1 MRLRDLVSQ
10 VRPGSANMVLRC
22 GAPGLDALH
31 VVGLG
36 SCHGQLRRAQQCR
49 ADEKTRSAEG
59 AIASQRHVSF
69 AMVAIKPPSR

>member
-1 MRLRDLVSQ
+1 MVSQ
-10 VRPGSANMVLRC
+10 VRC
-22 GAPGLDALH
+22 PGLDALH
-31 VVGLG
+31 VVGPG

-59 AIASQRHVSF
+59 AIVSQRHVSF